1 MDYREADLLNFLQPP
16 FTTEQPSTY
25 LAVLAV
31 ILSILTATALLIHL
45 NWRLSL
51 LALAV
56 QYVAVFLLVAGN
68 WPIEMAL
75 VKLVSGWIAV
85 AVLSMA
91 LLGQPEQVNPPAGV
105 QQLSQTPLSAL
116 RVFYLLT
123 AALVGLTALSLAST
137 LLAEIPQINQY
148 QAGCSLFLCGMGLLQ
163 LGFTSQ
169 PLRTI
174 LGLLTA
180 LAGFEILYAAVESST
195 LVTGLLALVNL
206 GLALVGAYLLQAP
219 HMGDYEG

>member
-1 MDYREADLLNFLQPP
+1 MLSSLQPL
-16 FTTEQPSTY
+16 FTLEQSSTY

-31 ILSILTATALLIHL
+31 ILCVVTATALLIHL

-56 QYVAVFLLVAGN
+56 QYVAVFLLVTGN
-68 WPIEMAL
+68 WSVGMAL
-75 VKLVSGWIAV
+75 VKLISGWIAD
-85 AVLSMA
+85 AVLVMA
-91 LLGQPEQVNPPAGV
+91 LLGQPEQVNPLTGNRQFFIA
-105 QQLSQTPLSAL
+105 PLLAL

-123 AALVGLTALSLAST
+123 AVLVGLTALSLGSP
-137 LLAEIPQINQY
+137 LSAEIPQVNYY
-148 QAGCSLFLCGMGLLQ
+148 QAVCSLFLCGIGLLQ
-163 LGFTSQ
+163 MGFTSQ

-180 LAGFEILYAAVESST
+180 LSGFEILYASVESSA
-195 LVTGLLALVNL
+195 LVAGLLALVNL

-219 HMGDYEG
+219 YMGDMEHSK